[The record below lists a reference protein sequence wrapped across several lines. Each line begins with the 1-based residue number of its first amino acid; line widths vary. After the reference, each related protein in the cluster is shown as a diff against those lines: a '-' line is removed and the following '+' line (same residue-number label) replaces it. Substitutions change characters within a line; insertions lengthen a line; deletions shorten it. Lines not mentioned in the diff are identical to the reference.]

1 MKTDIKKN
9 KEKKLFR
16 KKSKV
21 NLRNAMKVH
30 TRKEEKRADNCPSR
44 EEKRR
49 IRAVSLQVLYEEI
62 FCAGAG

>member
-1 MKTDIKKN
+1 MKTDIKN

-30 TRKEEKRADNCPSR
+30 TREEEKRADNCPSR

-49 IRAVSLQVLYEEI
+49 IGESILASTV
-62 FCAGAG
+62 